1 MADRLMN
8 ALRHFFGFD
17 TAPNGSTS
25 TEQQAIERR
34 LERIAARIDQRQK
47 RLDNELQVLAADR
60 RDARRR

>member
-25 TEQQAIERR
+25 TEQQAVERR
-34 LERIAARIDQRQK
+34 LERIRQRIETRQK
-47 RLDNELQVLAADR
+47 AIDIQTQVLAEDR